1 MRIRGGREVK
11 MVYSCILFRTQ
22 SSLWARGPVHV
33 EAPVPPTHTMRA
45 RARTVVQLPPDRYIA
60 DKGTVAVDEDVL
72 PKDYHLVCDL
82 TFDVS
87 GVSVSSIYPET
98 NRSVCLPQ
106 LLGLATETSGC
117 TMEA

>member
-1 MRIRGGREVK
+1 M
-11 MVYSCILFRTQ
+11 YSLQDPIKLMGTG
-22 SSLWARGPVHV
+22 SSARGNPCT
-33 EAPVPPTHTMRA
+33 THPHMRA
-45 RARTVVQLPPDRYIA
+45 RARIVVQLLPDRYIA
-60 DKGTVAVDEDVL
+60 DKGTVAVDENVL

-87 GVSVSSIYPET
+87 GVSVSSIYPDT

-106 LLGLATETSGC
+106 LLGLATETSGR